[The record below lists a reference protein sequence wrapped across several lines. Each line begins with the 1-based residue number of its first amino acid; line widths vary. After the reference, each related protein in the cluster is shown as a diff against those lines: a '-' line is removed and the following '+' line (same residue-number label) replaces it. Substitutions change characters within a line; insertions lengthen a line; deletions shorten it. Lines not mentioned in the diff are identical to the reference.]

1 MGTRIHLRRA
11 SPGDVEAI
19 RHVEI
24 AAGTLFLTIGMAH
37 IASDSPPTRRLL
49 RTALDRDL
57 LWVAVADG
65 DGDYGHEELVVA
77 YGLGSQLDG
86 HLHLEQVSVRPDYG
100 RRGIGAQIFSAFEL
114 NAARAG
120 MPMSTLFTF
129 ADVPWNAP
137 YYRRLGYRELRADA
151 FGPQLANALMLEKK
165 ADGDGPS
172 RIAMYRTLV
181 TEIRDNS

>member
-1 MGTRIHLRRA
+1 MGTPIRLRRA

-19 RHVEI
+19 RRVEI
-24 AAGTLFLTIGMAH
+24 AAGKLFLRIGMAR
-37 IASDSPPTRRLL
+37 IASDPPPTRRLL
-49 RTALDRDL
+49 RTALGRDL

-65 DGDYGHEELVVA
+65 DYGQEELVVA
-77 YGLGSQLDG
+77 YGLASQLDG

-151 FGPQLANALMLEKK
+151 FGPQLASALMLEKK

-181 TEIRDNS
+181 TEIRENS